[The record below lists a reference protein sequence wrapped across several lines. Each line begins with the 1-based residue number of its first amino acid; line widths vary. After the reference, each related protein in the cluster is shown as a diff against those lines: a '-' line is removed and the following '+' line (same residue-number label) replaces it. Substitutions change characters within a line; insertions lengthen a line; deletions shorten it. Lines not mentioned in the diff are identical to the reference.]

1 MHVEWRIFS
10 AHLFPP
16 SFFFFLD
23 EPPTPPA
30 PEELPEPGTPA
41 GGASATGI
49 SVSGYLRCV
58 RACMAEVGVCARGA
72 ARVRRG
78 GWAVG
83 RRQRPRTPAAEGPA
97 PPAKA

>member
-1 MHVEWRIFS
+1 MMPSMVNPKGKDSMHVEWRMFS

-23 EPPTPPA
+23 DPPTPPA

-58 RACMAEVGVCARGA
+58 HAWLRRVCARA
-72 ARVRRG
+72 ARH
-78 GWAVG
+78 A
-83 RRQRPRTPAAEGPA
+83 
-97 PPAKA
+97 